1 VTDVILY
8 FDSFGR
14 RTLDHLATRRCGS
27 RDVAV
32 RTAAR
37 YYMADRE
44 AERAA
49 WGVPSFAAAIEHR
62 TGVTVE
68 VDESTRGA
76 LTEEANRQ
84 GVRLGTLA
92 AHAVLYYA
100 ADLDSG
106 RLTGRLEHALHDGN

>member
-1 VTDVILY
+1 VILD

-14 RTLDHLATRRCGS
+14 RTLDHLATRRGGS

-32 RTAAR
+32 RTAALH
-37 YYMADRE
+37 YMADRE

-49 WGVPSFAAAIEHR
+49 WGVPSFAAAVQHR
-62 TGVTVE
+62 TGVPVE

-84 GVRLGTLA
+84 GVTPGTLA

-106 RLTGRLEHALHDGN
+106 RLAGRLERAVHDEK